1 MKEKEY
7 DGIGVLA
14 IGIIPSRKAGW
25 KRCSFLPSF
34 WSVGNLIEL
43 AVKRWE
49 SWRNYLILI

>member
-7 DGIGVLA
+7 DGIGVLT
-14 IGIIPSRKAGW
+14 IGIILSRKAGW

-43 AVKRWE
+43 AVKCWE